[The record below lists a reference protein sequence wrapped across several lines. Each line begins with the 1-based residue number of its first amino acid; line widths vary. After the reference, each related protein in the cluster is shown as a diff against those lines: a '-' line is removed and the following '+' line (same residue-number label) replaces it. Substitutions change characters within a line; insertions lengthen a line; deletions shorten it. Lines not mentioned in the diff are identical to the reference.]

1 MKGAYFIP
9 RIYSN
14 YSQSDYEIVINLAK
28 ELGFSPSAF
37 QHYCVMLYAD
47 KRGNTSPL
55 SALTS
60 TMFNNLKA
68 IKSGETFIV
77 SALLPDEWPS
87 LSRSDK
93 MSLAKKLS
101 HHVKTNPA
109 VYEPHS
115 IADGKTTIYIKK

>member
-1 MKGAYFIP
+1 MS

-14 YSQSDYEIVINLAK
+14 YSQSDYDIVIDLAK

-47 KRGNTSPL
+47 KRGNTTPL
-55 SALTS
+55 AS
-60 TMFNNLKA
+60 LKSKMLSN
-68 IKSGETFIV
+68 IQQKISGETFIV
-77 SALLPDEWPS
+77 SSLVPDEWPS

-93 MSLAKKLS
+93 MFLAKQLS

-109 VYEPHS
+109 FYEPHS
-115 IADGKTTIYIKK
+115 IANGKTTIYIKK